1 MFEAIILGLIQG
13 LTEFL
18 PVSSTGHL
26 ILGRSLLGLSDDY
39 ALVFDAVLH
48 LATAMAVVVCFR
60 SDIWSLIQIIFR
72 KLGRL
77 PVDKKDLN
85 LVYALIVGTIPA
97 VFFGLLLE
105 DVMATNFRSPFLV
118 AAVLVLGSIF
128 FIYAESAYTRRRHRN
143 RFTVKAGLK
152 IGLWQSLAL
161 IPGFSR
167 AGATIS
173 GGMILGFSRGQA
185 TKFAFLLAIPIMLG
199 AGSKKLIEIMATDT
213 AIAWL
218 PLLVS
223 ATTAFFVG
231 CLAIKFMLKF
241 VRRHTF
247 WPFIWYRI
255 ILAGLVILI
264 GYLI

>member
-1 MFEAIILGLIQG
+1 MVR
-13 LTEFL
+13 
-18 PVSSTGHL
+18 PW
-26 ILGRSLLGLSDDY
+26 LGLSDDY
-39 ALVFDAVLH
+39 ALAFDAVLH
-48 LATAMAVVVCFR
+48 LATALAVVTCFR
-60 SDIWSLIQIIFR
+60 SDIWSLIQVVFR
-72 KLGRL
+72 KVGRL

-85 LVYALIVGTIPA
+85 LVYALIIGTIPA
-97 VFFGLLLE
+97 VFFGLLFE
-105 DVMATNFRSPFLV
+105 DIMANNFRSPFLV
-118 AAVLVLGSIF
+118 AAVLVLGSLF
-128 FIYAESAYTRRRHRN
+128 FIYAERVYKGGRGQN
-143 RFTVKAGLK
+143 QFTIKSGLK

-199 AGSKKLIEIMATDT
+199 AGSKKLIELMSTGLD
-213 AIAWL
+213 IAWT
-218 PLLVS
+218 PLLVG
-223 ATTAFFVG
+223 ALTAFIVG
-231 CLAIKFMLKF
+231 LLAINFMLKF

-264 GYLI
+264 GLVA